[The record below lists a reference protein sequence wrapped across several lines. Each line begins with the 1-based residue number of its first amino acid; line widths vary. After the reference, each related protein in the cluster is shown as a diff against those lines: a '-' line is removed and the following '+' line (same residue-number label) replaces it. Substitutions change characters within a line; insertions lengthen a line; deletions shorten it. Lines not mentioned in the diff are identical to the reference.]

1 MHFLRFLGKKT
12 LSVHHSV
19 YHNTLSLSVSTLTPL
34 QSTFFL
40 AFLPDIQG
48 EELDEEE
55 NSRRAAAS
63 GEVEVEVV
71 DDEEEEE
78 QEGEEESEGDAVE
91 VSRGAE
97 LLAQLQQALDDG
109 NAADVLAEVLPE
121 LTSEVAQMTEGFGNL
136 KAANVGLED
145 QAGALKDQYLRLNA
159 DFDNYKKRT
168 LKEKE
173 QLAQT
178 AKSKL
183 FESMLPALDNFDL
196 AKANLKTESEAE
208 EKIKSSYEGLYDG
221 LMTILST
228 QGLSP
233 VDGVGT
239 PFDPNFHEAIMREE
253 SADYPEDT
261 VIEEFRKGYK
271 MGEDT
276 LIRAAMVKVSMEASA
291 PPEGGEEEESSE

>member
-1 MHFLRFLGKKT
+1 MEKKFSRLSCTFPKKRVRSHVHFLRFLGKKT

-97 LLAQLQQALDDG
+97 LLAQL
-109 NAADVLAEVLPE
+109 
-121 LTSEVAQMTEGFGNL
+121 
-136 KAANVGLED
+136 
-145 QAGALKDQYLRLNA
+145 
-159 DFDNYKKRT
+159 
-168 LKEKE
+168 
-173 QLAQT
+173 
-178 AKSKL
+178 
-183 FESMLPALDNFDL
+183 
-196 AKANLKTESEAE
+196 
-208 EKIKSSYEGLYDG
+208 
-221 LMTILST
+221 
-228 QGLSP
+228 
-233 VDGVGT
+233 
-239 PFDPNFHEAIMREE
+239 
-253 SADYPEDT
+253 
-261 VIEEFRKGYK
+261 
-271 MGEDT
+271 
-276 LIRAAMVKVSMEASA
+276 
-291 PPEGGEEEESSE
+291 

>member
-1 MHFLRFLGKKT
+1 M
-12 LSVHHSV
+12 
-19 YHNTLSLSVSTLTPL
+19 
-34 QSTFFL
+34 
-40 AFLPDIQG
+40 
-48 EELDEEE
+48 DEEE
-55 NSRRAAAS
+55 NARRTAS
-63 GEVEVEVV
+63 GEVDVEVV
-71 DDEEEEE
+71 EDDEEEEE
-78 QEGEEESEGDAVE
+78 EDGEGAEADGEPAA

-97 LLAQLQQALDDG
+97 LLAQLQQAIDDG

-121 LTSEVAQMTEGFGNL
+121 LTSEVAEMTEGFGNL

-196 AKANLKTESEAE
+196 AKANLKTEGEGE
-208 EKIKSSYEGLYDG
+208 EKIASSYQGLFDG

-228 QGLSP
+228 QGLST
-233 VDGVGT
+233 VEGVGA

-253 SADYPEDT
+253 STEYPEDT

-291 PPEGGEEEESSE
+291 PAEEGEGGDGDSSE